1 MPVIYLSPSMQEWNP
16 TVTDRTEEYNM
27 NLIADAMEPYLFSS
41 GIRYVRN
48 TPDMTAALA
57 IQESNAGS
65 FDLHLALHSNAAPE
79 KEAGQ
84 RRGTEVYYAR
94 GSTWGQKAADIIA
107 RNLKQIYPLPDRV
120 QALPTTSLGEV
131 VKTHAPAVLIE
142 FAYHDNLDDALWIEE
157 NIQAIARNVVLSL
170 TEYFGIPFVEP
181 QTPQVGYVSTQGGN
195 LNLRRFPST
204 SAPIL
209 ARLSNG
215 LPLMIRG
222 AWENWYVV
230 DANGQICYVSA
241 DYIRKTDPSIS

>member
-1 MPVIYLSPSMQEWNP
+1 MPTIYLSPSMQEWNP

-41 GIRYVRN
+41 GIRYLRN

-57 IQESNAGS
+57 IQESNAGQY
-65 FDLHLALHSNAAPE
+65 DLHLALHSNAAPE
-79 KEAGQ
+79 QESGS

-94 GSTWGQKAADIIA
+94 GSTWGQKAAEIIA
-107 RNLKQIYPLPDRV
+107 RNLKQIYPLPDQVR
-120 QALPTTSLGEV
+120 ALPTTTLGEV
-131 VKTHAPAVLIE
+131 MKTHAPAVLIE

-181 QTPQVGYVSTQGGN
+181 QAPQIGYVSTLGGN
-195 LNLRRFPST
+195 LNLRRFPDT

-215 LPLMIRG
+215 LPLLIRG
-222 AWENWYVV
+222 SWKDWYVV
-230 DANGQICYVSA
+230 DANGQIGYVSA
-241 DYIRKTDPSIS
+241 EYVSKAVPSVS